1 LKIMTGKVID
11 VAGWDVAA
19 VIAEQRGLILFD
31 LWSPTCAP
39 CRALAPIL
47 DDLAADFVDEL
58 RICKVN
64 VAVDEAIAK
73 PFAARTLPTL
83 ALYRDGVEIDR
94 VVGLKSRGHLTAWL
108 ESHL

>member
-1 LKIMTGKVID
+1 MTGKVID
-11 VAGWDVAA
+11 VTGSDVAA
-19 VIAEQRGLILFD
+19 VIAEQSGLILFD

-58 RICKVN
+58 QICKLN
-64 VAVDEAIAK
+64 VEADEAIAK
-73 PFAARTLPTL
+73 PFAARALPTL
-83 ALYRDGVEIDR
+83 ALYRDGLEIDR
-94 VVGLKSRGHLTAWL
+94 MVGLKSRGQLTAWL